1 MVATTCAVCRLDDGL
16 VINLI
21 VASPSDPAQEGCQLI
36 EVTSDMDC
44 EIGWTWNGSI
54 FVPPAPVG
62 ASDGN

>member
-1 MVATTCAVCRLDDGL
+1 MIDTTCAVCRLNDEL

-21 VASPSDPAQEGCQLI
+21 VAAPSDPAQDGCQLI
-36 EVTSDMDC
+36 EVMNGVTC

-62 ASDGN
+62 VTDGN